1 MAVSKLFTIERS
13 APRGLLAWEWVI
25 VAYAALTTLMVL
37 FCATSYADPAA
48 MLWTRGRL
56 VAATVALWGLYRLA
70 PCRALM
76 LVRVT
81 VQVLLLGEWYPD
93 TYSLNCI
100 LPNLDHIVAAWDQ
113 ALFSCQPALLFHTEA
128 PWLWFSELMY
138 LGYGSY
144 YWLLVGV
151 PLLFFI
157 RRYEEFGRAAYI
169 IITSFFLFYLA
180 FDIFPVVGPQYYFAA
195 IGTDTAASGV
205 FPDVGRYFATHSA
218 GLPLPGPDG
227 PCRAFVMAMHSAG
240 ERPTAAFP
248 SSHVGVA
255 TVILFLAVRLCRQTR
270 RWGTLLWYVPL
281 YLLLCLSTVYIQ
293 AHYAIDALAGL
304 VSGTALYFA
313 LAALAPRG
321 R

>member
-1 MAVSKLFTIERS
+1 MAISKLFHTEKG
-13 APRGLLAWEWVI
+13 PRGLTPWEWV
-25 VAYAALTTLMVL
+25 VVGYAAVTAVMVVVCATAYA
-37 FCATSYADPAA
+37 DAA
-48 MLWTRGRL
+48 SLLWTRGRL
-56 VAATVALWGLYRLA
+56 VAATLALWGLYRLA
-70 PCRALM
+70 PCPATM

-93 TYSLNCI
+93 TFELNRI
-100 LPNLDHIVAAWDQ
+100 LPNLDHIVARWDL
-113 ALFSCQPALLFHTEA
+113 ALFHCQPSLTFHTQA

-151 PLLFFI
+151 PLLFFV
-157 RRYEEFGRAAYI
+157 RRYDEFRRTAFI
-169 IITSFFLFYLA
+169 IIASFFLYYLA
-180 FDIFPVVGPQYYFAA
+180 FDLFPVAGPQYYFAA
-195 IGTDTAASGV
+195 VGDSGAL
-205 FPDVGRYFATHSA
+205 PDVGRYFATHA
-218 GLPLPGPDG
+218 EGLPLPGGDG
-227 PCRAFVMAMHSAG
+227 PCRAFVQAMHSAG

-255 TVILFLAVRLCRQTR
+255 TVILCLAVRLCRLTR
-270 RWGTLLWYVPL
+270 RWATLYWYIPL

-293 AHYAIDALAGL
+293 AHYAVDAIAGL
-304 VSGTALYFA
+304 VSGLALYFA